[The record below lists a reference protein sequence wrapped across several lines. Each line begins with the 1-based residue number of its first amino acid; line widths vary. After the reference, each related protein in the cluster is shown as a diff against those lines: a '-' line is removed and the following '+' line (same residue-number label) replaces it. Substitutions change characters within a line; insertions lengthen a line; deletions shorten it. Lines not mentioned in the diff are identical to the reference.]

1 MFILQYLI
9 NNMQDINQLITYPI
23 TLESFKQITN
33 SYLREYETLLFNT
46 FIIKMVEIITA
57 VIITNGLNYIYIT
70 EINYITIIH
79 NFQYITKDFPNN
91 IFRNT
96 EIIYSFITNLMIDVC
111 NKIQEKFIGI
121 KYNIKHKD
129 KISFVWK

>member
-46 FIIKMVEIITA
+46 FIILK
-57 VIITNGLNYIYIT
+57 IYL
-70 EINYITIIH
+70 
-79 NFQYITKDFPNN
+79 
-91 IFRNT
+91 R
-96 EIIYSFITNLMIDVC
+96 
-111 NKIQEKFIGI
+111 
-121 KYNIKHKD
+121 
-129 KISFVWK
+129 

>member
-70 EINYITIIH
+70 EINYIMIIH

-121 KYNIKHKD
+121 NYKIEHKE
-129 KISFVWK
+129 KIIFEWN